1 VSKKTH
7 PLIFGEI
14 LFDRFPDGSEVLGGA
29 PFNVAWNLRGLG
41 FDPLLISAVGEDQ
54 LGRRV
59 LAAMDSWGMNRSGVQ
74 ISTTHETGTVN
85 VTLEG
90 GEPSFEIADDRAWDR
105 VLDTGLP
112 FPQEIGLVYHGSLA
126 LRRQETRN
134 ALEALLPRVDA
145 PILVDV
151 NLRPP
156 WWDREQVL
164 SSLTNAR
171 MVKMN
176 ETELQ
181 TLVPLEQTL
190 EACAQ
195 ELLQRYRPDL
205 LCVTRGA
212 AGAMAYTPTG
222 ELSVAPPENEISVV
236 DTVGAGD
243 AFAAVI
249 IAGHLSG
256 WPLGTTLSRAQ
267 DLASKVVG
275 LRGAV
280 SEDTDFYHRFR
291 TEWALT

>member
-1 VSKKTH
+1 MNKKTH

-41 FDPLLISAVGEDQ
+41 FEPLLISAVGEDP

-59 LAAMDSWGMNRSGVQ
+59 LDAMESWGMDRTGVQ
-74 ISTTHETGTVN
+74 LSATHETGTVN
-85 VTLEG
+85 VSLEG
-90 GEPSFEIADDRAWDR
+90 GEPSFEIVADCAWDKLLVDR
-105 VLDTGLP
+105 LP
-112 FPQEIGLVYHGSLA
+112 VPREIGLVYHGTLA
-126 LRRQETRN
+126 LRERETRN
-134 ALEALLPRVDA
+134 VLEELLRRVHA

-171 MVKMN
+171 TIKMN
-176 ETELQ
+176 ETELH
-181 TLVPLEQTL
+181 TLVPHEPTL
-190 EACAQ
+190 EARAQ
-195 ELLQRYRPDL
+195 ELFERYRPDL

-212 AGAMAYTPTG
+212 AGAMALAATG
-222 ELSVAPPENEISVV
+222 ASSVAPPDSEISVV

-243 AFAAVI
+243 AFAAVL
-249 IAGHLSG
+249 IAGYLSR
-256 WPLGTTLSRAQ
+256 WSMDETLSRAQ
-267 DLASKVVG
+267 DLASEVVG

-280 SEDTDFYHRFR
+280 SEDTDFYRRFR
-291 TEWALT
+291 KEWGLT